1 MATFTAKDV
10 SELRQRTGAGMMECK
25 KALEENEGNID
36 KSIEW
41 LRKKGIA
48 KAEKRAGRA
57 TSEGKILGRTS
68 ADSTSGVLVELNC
81 ETDFVSRNETFGQVV
96 DRIADTLLATG
107 SIDGITA
114 SAEGSPLMAVP
125 FGESGTLDE
134 TLKHM
139 TGTIGENIVLRR
151 YARFSGDAVGVYAH
165 HNNKIAAMVELAGA
179 SGSAAH
185 ELARTIAE
193 HVAAGVP
200 TMPVAVSRE
209 DVPAELVERERRIFT
224 EQAAAERQ
232 ARQHRREDGRAAAS
246 TSTSRKSRSSSSRG
260 FATTARRSADLVK
273 ATPGAVHQ
281 ALRPFPDGRGL
292 RSHVSRAPR
301 ISAGAAQA
309 LRRGAGRGASRSD
322 SISTPS
328 RSRDGDQDDR
338 RAPARRS
345 AS

>member
-1 MATFTAKDV
+1 MAAFTAKDV

-36 KSIEW
+36 QSIEW

-68 ADSTSGVLVELNC
+68 ADSTSGVLVELNS

-125 FGESGTLDE
+125 FGDSGTLDE

-139 TGTIGENIVLRR
+139 TGTIGENVVLRR

-165 HNNKIAAMVELAGA
+165 HNGKVAALVELGGV
-179 SGSAAH
+179 SGEEAQNVAKQ
-185 ELARTIAE
+185 IAE

-200 TMPVAVSRE
+200 TVPVAVNRE
-209 DVPAELVERERRIFT
+209 DVPSDIVDRERRIFT
-224 EQAAAERQ
+224 EQAAASGKPANIIEKMVS
-232 ARQHRREDGRAAAS
+232 GRIDKYYKEVTLVDQPWIRDDS
-246 TSTSRKSRSSSSRG
+246 KTI
-260 FATTARRSADLVK
+260 ADLLK
-273 ATPGAVHQ
+273 A
-281 ALRPFPDGRGL
+281 
-292 RSHVSRAPR
+292 
-301 ISAGAAQA
+301 AGA
-309 LRRGAGRGASRSD
+309 GV
-322 SISTPS
+322 SIK
-328 RSRDGDQDDR
+328 RMARFQMGQD
-338 RAPARRS
+338 
-345 AS
+345 